1 MKQSASKKLY
11 VILPLLLIL
20 CVVCVLLYNAGSP
33 SALSSASGDAIPL
46 DSEWTLLSAGEAKE
60 DVPLPISMLPDAPGQ
75 VSLTHTVPAQRPENS
90 ALCIFFYTAPFTVSF
105 NGEELYKYGTAAALD
120 GYQSVGSGF
129 HIIELPDGAGELRIT
144 AYLADNIPGA
154 ILSEASLMP
163 GAAFL
168 SQFLRGHI
176 FTIAAVFILFA
187 VFVYTLISGGSRLGK
202 SAGSTQPLALL
213 AITAAIWLSARS
225 GLLQLFI
232 NDLVLINGIDFLSF
246 FSLPVFALSFVQR
259 RLLLPDRRLTVC
271 LAANLLFI
279 FASCTLHV
287 LRIADFT
294 QSLFI
299 FHLLLATSIVCIVI
313 SVFRAG
319 PARVPHMNVL
329 RAGVVILACG
339 GALELV
345 TYYVMSFQFLR
356 FSFFEFSL
364 LAFTLCMLYVWNSE
378 SREIRE
384 QLISQS
390 KFRKMAYRDELTGI
404 LNRAAYEREAEK
416 WAQAQTP
423 FYLFM
428 VDLNGLKRINDTR
441 GHQAGDVFICNA
453 VSLLKQVAGAPGQL
467 FRFGGDEFIIILP
480 GSEESAE
487 ALYRFLQPYIRPN
500 DGSLRPCFSVGYAA
514 FDPAD
519 GEDLHS
525 VLRRA
530 DKRMYA
536 CKSRLRASE

>member
-246 FSLPVFALSFVQR
+246 FSCRS
-259 RLLLPDRRLTVC
+259 
-271 LAANLLFI
+271 
-279 FASCTLHV
+279 
-287 LRIADFT
+287 
-294 QSLFI
+294 
-299 FHLLLATSIVCIVI
+299 
-313 SVFRAG
+313 
-319 PARVPHMNVL
+319 
-329 RAGVVILACG
+329 
-339 GALELV
+339 
-345 TYYVMSFQFLR
+345 
-356 FSFFEFSL
+356 
-364 LAFTLCMLYVWNSE
+364 
-378 SREIRE
+378 SR
-384 QLISQS
+384 
-390 KFRKMAYRDELTGI
+390 
-404 LNRAAYEREAEK
+404 
-416 WAQAQTP
+416 
-423 FYLFM
+423 
-428 VDLNGLKRINDTR
+428 
-441 GHQAGDVFICNA
+441 
-453 VSLLKQVAGAPGQL
+453 
-467 FRFGGDEFIIILP
+467 
-480 GSEESAE
+480 
-487 ALYRFLQPYIRPN
+487 
-500 DGSLRPCFSVGYAA
+500 
-514 FDPAD
+514 
-519 GEDLHS
+519 
-525 VLRRA
+525 
-530 DKRMYA
+530 
-536 CKSRLRASE
+536 